1 MDVVKLGLD
10 AWKSIGLLYTE
21 WRTPWEASTIE
32 YKEMRALALLRCA
45 VEMSRAIK
53 ACSINK
59 HKSWYTFLA
68 VWVVPRQ
75 IAKRGDLWA
84 YGTAPVEQRGA
95 RLKKFVRNVVSWRP
109 YHDGMVAP
117 SGGAE
122 VNGTRPAD
130 LFVTRRMQVCRELR
144 DDASA
149 SHVCL
154 PGRDVGGPCE
164 ICL

>member
-1 MDVVKLGLD
+1 
-10 AWKSIGLLYTE
+10 
-21 WRTPWEASTIE
+21 
-32 YKEMRALALLRCA
+32 MRALALLRCA
-45 VEMSRAIK
+45 VEMILGIK

-109 YHDGMVAP
+109 YAVPRRDGRSV
-117 SGGAE
+117 GA
-122 VNGTRPAD
+122 
-130 LFVTRRMQVCRELR
+130 RRSERH
-144 DDASA
+144 ST
-149 SHVCL
+149 
-154 PGRDVGGPCE
+154 G
-164 ICL
+164 